1 MPRDKDVK
9 RVVRKRMAAT
19 GERYTEARTN
29 LGGTSEPRTPVK
41 GKSRTHNGQAE
52 LVEVEIPVNG
62 GIRMDLRTG
71 QHFAVMKE
79 RDSQRSLSIWIGM
92 TEANAIAMVLNQ
104 MSLERPI
111 TADLLSSTIRAF
123 GGEVDRVVITRFAS
137 GCFYAEVD
145 VHREGAPRIVMDAR
159 PSDALG
165 IAVRAAAPIFV
176 ASDIMARCG
185 IAFDALPT
193 ARMWVPSTLGE
204 PSPHVVVDA
213 ATDQELLRLD
223 LQRGIARMPEVGVL
237 LTLGTPQA
245 SRQYRVVA
253 VEPAA
258 DGVTRLM
265 VELEHEP
272 SVQSTYIF
280 TIPNSP
286 QG

>member
-1 MPRDKDVK
+1 MPRDKDIK

-29 LGGTSEPRTPVK
+29 VK
-41 GKSRTHNGQAE
+41 GGGEPPPPIKSKSSNGNGQAE
-52 LVEVEIPVNG
+52 LVEVEIPVHG

-92 TEANAIAMVLNQ
+92 TEANAIAMVLTQ
-104 MSLERPI
+104 MSRERPI
-111 TADLLSSTIRAF
+111 TADLLSSTILAL
-123 GGEVDRVVITRFAS
+123 GAEVERVVITRFDS

-145 VHREGAPRIVMDAR
+145 VRREGAPLIVMDAR

-176 ASDIMARCG
+176 AADVMARCSTE
-185 IAFDALPT
+185 FDALPT
-193 ARMWVPSTLGE
+193 AEMGAPSTSDE

-213 ATDQELLRLD
+213 ATDQELLRLN
-223 LQRGIARMPEVGVL
+223 LQRGVARMPEVGVL

-245 SRQYRVVA
+245 SRQYRVMA

-258 DGVTRLM
+258 GGVTRLV
-265 VELEHEP
+265 VELVQEP
-272 SVQSTYIF
+272 SVQSMYIF

>member
-19 GERYTEARTN
+19 GERYTEARSKI
-29 LGGTSEPRTPVK
+29 GAASQPHTPVK
-41 GKSRTHNGQAE
+41 GKSTTHNGEAE
-52 LVEVEIPVNG
+52 LVEVDIPVHG

-71 QHFAVMKE
+71 QHFVVMKE
-79 RDSQRSLSIWIGM
+79 RDSQRALSIWIGI
-92 TEANAIAMVLNQ
+92 TEANAIAMVLNA
-104 MSLERPI
+104 MSLERPL

-123 GGEVDRVVITRFAS
+123 GGEVGRVVITRFVS
-137 GCFYAEVD
+137 GCYYAEVH
-145 VHREGAPRIVMDAR
+145 VHRVGAPPIVMDAR

-176 ASDIMARCG
+176 AADVMVRCSTP
-185 IAFDALPT
+185 FDALPT
-193 ARMWVPSTLGE
+193 ATRMPSTPGQ
-204 PSPHVVVDA
+204 PSPHVIVDA
-213 ATDQELLRLD
+213 ATDQVLTRLD
-223 LQRGIARMPEVGVL
+223 LPLGVARMPEVGAL
-237 LTLGTPQA
+237 LTLGTPDA

-253 VEPAA
+253 IEPDAG
-258 DGVTRLM
+258 GVTRLI
-265 VELEHEP
+265 VELVQEP